1 LADYEVRF
9 SNTARKGLRRLDR
22 ESRERVV
29 RAAEALG
36 EEPRPHGARPV
47 RGTPFLRIRSGD
59 YRIIYE
65 VREDVL
71 LILVVRVAHRRE
83 AYRNL

>member
-71 LILVVRVAHRRE
+71 LILVVRVAHRKE

>member
-1 LADYEVRF
+1 VQ
-9 SNTARKGLRRLDR
+9 
-22 ESRERVV
+22 
-29 RAAEALG
+29 
-36 EEPRPHGARPV
+36 
-47 RGTPFLRIRSGD
+47 GTPFLRIRSGD

-71 LILVVRVAHRRE
+71 LILVVKVAHRRE

>member
-1 LADYEVRF
+1 MADYEVRF

-71 LILVVRVAHRRE
+71 LILVVRVAHRKE

>member
-1 LADYEVRF
+1 MADYEVRF

-36 EEPRPHGARPV
+36 EEPRPRGARPV
-47 RGTPFLRIRSGD
+47 QGTPFLRIRSGD

-71 LILVVRVAHRRE
+71 LILVVRVAHRKE

>member
-1 LADYEVRF
+1 MADYEVRF
-9 SNTARKGLRRLDR
+9 TNAARKGLRRLDR

-29 RAAEALG
+29 RATEALG
-36 EEPRPHGARPV
+36 EEPRPYGARPV

>member
-1 LADYEVRF
+1 MADYKVRF
-9 SNTARKGLRRLDR
+9 SNAARKGLRRLDD
-22 ESRERVV
+22 EARERVV

-36 EEPRPHGARPV
+36 EEPRPRGVRPV
-47 RGTPFLRIRSGD
+47 QGTPFLRIGIGD
-59 YRIIYE
+59 YRLLYE
-65 VREDVL
+65 IREDVL

>member
-1 LADYEVRF
+1 MADYEVRF

>member
-1 LADYEVRF
+1 MANYEVRF
-9 SNTARKGLRRLDR
+9 GNAARKGLRRLDS
-22 ESRERVV
+22 EARERVV
-29 RAAEALG
+29 RTAEALG
-36 EEPRPHGARPV
+36 EEPRPRGAHPV

-71 LILVVRVAHRRE
+71 LILVVKVAHRRE